1 MKRIKKDILFW
12 ILMILPFLVSTFFI
26 ILLPEQIP
34 SNILGLEE
42 KLVSKYTI
50 FRTNILIALMEL
62 VFYFVNI
69 WYAENKINKMPEERE
84 KVVQK
89 NATSHNRTL
98 MLILFVILNLLNFSN
113 LLLTYLICK
122 GVEMNLADISAIMVG
137 LTLGVC
143 LVALGNVM
151 PRMHEDQEPFKSK
164 WNNIK
169 PKTRRKINQSCGL
182 GLVLCGMISIIITI
196 LIHNVYSIMITF
208 GLILVTAVILYIISC
223 IVYAK
228 EEKTN

>member
-1 MKRIKKDILFW
+1 MKRIKKDTLFW
-12 ILMILPFLVSTFFI
+12 IFMILPFLVSTFFI

-34 SNILGLEE
+34 SKLLGLEE
-42 KLVSKYTI
+42 ELVSKYTV
-50 FRTNILIALMEL
+50 FRTSILIALMEL
-62 VFYFVNI
+62 VFYFGNK
-69 WYAENKINKMPEERE
+69 WYAEKKINKITEERE

-98 MLILFVILNLLNFSN
+98 MLILFVIMNLLNFSN

-122 GVEMNLADISAIMVG
+122 GVEMNLANISAVMVG

-143 LVALGNVM
+143 LITLGNVM

-164 WNNIK
+164 WNNVSSR
-169 PKTRRKINQSCGL
+169 TRRKINQSCGV
-182 GLVLCGMISIIITI
+182 GLVLCGIISIIITI

-208 GLILVTAVILYIISC
+208 GLMLVTAVILYIISC

>member
-1 MKRIKKDILFW
+1 MKKIKKDIIFW
-12 ILMILPFLVSTFFI
+12 ILMILPFLVSAFFI
-26 ILLPEQIP
+26 IMLPKQIP
-34 SNILGLEE
+34 SNLLGLEE
-42 KLVSKYTI
+42 ELVSKYTVL
-50 FRTNILIALMEL
+50 RTNILIALMEF

-69 WYAENKINKMPEERE
+69 RYAENKINKLTEERE

-89 NATSHNRTL
+89 NATSHNRSL
-98 MLILFVILNLLNFSN
+98 MLILFVIMNLLNFSN

-122 GVEMNLADISAIMVG
+122 GVEMNLADISAVMVG

-143 LVALGNVM
+143 LITLGNVM

-164 WNNIK
+164 WNNVS
-169 PKTRRKINQSCGL
+169 PRTRRKINQSCGL

-223 IVYAK
+223 MVYAK
-228 EEKTN
+228 EEKRN